1 MLFIVNFLYF
11 IKLKFIV
18 SIILWYN
25 FTLVS
30 AIFTKYYLNA
40 TNGDSI
46 TFTLVTF
53 GFGALVKVIF
63 DFKKIGDIFA
73 TSDVC
78 KSYICLAVCNVAS
91 VFLTNIAINQTTVS
105 LIYVIKV
112 GAIIIFINAFS
123 RSILSNFGIT

>member
-18 SIILWYN
+18 SIIFWYN

-53 GFGALVKVIF
+53 GFGALIKIIF
-63 DFKKIGDIFA
+63 DFKKIGDIFS
-73 TSDVC
+73 TSDVL
-78 KSYICLAVCNVAS
+78 KSYIYLAVCNVAS
-91 VFLTNIAINQTTVS
+91 LFLSKIAINQTPVS
-105 LIYVIKV
+105 LIYGIKV
-112 GAIIIFINAFS
+112 G
-123 RSILSNFGIT
+123 